1 MLGVP
6 ACETVSGLLHP
17 HQQLCFGN
25 QVDNSSCYD
34 LFPTT
39 QCRRLTQTPGLSGL
53 SRGWIR
59 GSMVGVGTAPN
70 VLALRL
76 WEKGSDSSCWDFF
89 STGVVLLLNLEA
101 GY

>member
-1 MLGVP
+1 
-6 ACETVSGLLHP
+6 
-17 HQQLCFGN
+17 
-25 QVDNSSCYD
+25 
-34 LFPTT
+34 
-39 QCRRLTQTPGLSGL
+39 
-53 SRGWIR
+53 
-59 GSMVGVGTAPN
+59 MVGVGTARNFSYLLLLQTLPRFVLPN